1 MNEHAPLVLSGLV
14 GSSPIGA
21 LAAFGLLRVCSEI
34 PELRDARLSWVSQDD
49 WVAALLVTQKNG
61 PDDLIDRLVEYLS
74 ARQMDVFNWSTD
86 IRVAPDDFRARLIE
100 KAMSSTVSER
110 TGADYFSAFGSEM
123 VVDGSKGLVKP
134 TAFYMTSGQQK
145 FLDSVNDLVMNL
157 KVSSSESIRE
167 ALFGPWRYNDNQ
179 HSLGWDPITERM
191 YALRHRAPTSEAA
204 TSVRAAVWLA
214 VEALPLFSTSVRN
227 GGRLSTTSFSSENN
241 QNVFVWPMW
250 TDPIGLDGLRSLL
263 ATSEL
268 YGRRK
273 DYKKLYRRGVS
284 AVYQSVR
291 SEFGQGYA
299 IFRPATQANDGV

>member
-1 MNEHAPLVLSGLV
+1 MNEHAPLELSGLV

-21 LAAFGLLRVCSEI
+21 LAAFGLLRICSEI
-34 PELRDARLSWVSQDD
+34 PELRDARLSWVSRDD

-61 PDDLIDRLVEYLS
+61 QDDLVDRLVKYLS
-74 ARQMDVFNWSTD
+74 ARQMDVFNWSKD
-86 IRVAPDDFRARLIE
+86 IRVAPDDFRARLID

-110 TGADYFSAFGSEM
+110 TEADYFSAFGSEM

-145 FLDSVNDLVMNL
+145 FLDSVNDLVTKL
-157 KVSSSESIRE
+157 KVNSSESIRE

-214 VEALPLFSTSVRN
+214 VEALPLFSTGVRN

-241 QNVFVWPMW
+241 QNVFAWPIW
-250 TDPIGLDGLRSLL
+250 TDPVGLDGLRSLL

-273 DYKKLYRRGVS
+273 DYKKLCRRGVA
-284 AVYQSVR
+284 AVYQSAR

-299 IFRPATQANDGV
+299 IFRPATRVDSI